1 MEFKSF
7 YFLVESKR
15 DIVNLHYPEV
25 VAKLF
30 YERFGNLAF
39 LMARWFRDYKYPNTE
54 KPENWWL
61 QTTSSLRTTPSLWDL
76 THLHTATKDEGSYRV
91 ALEKLEI
98 PKDEFVDLDEQ
109 RGMLEG
115 QIKRMLFSDGFFEH
129 NTLIKDI
136 LSGELKD
143 ISPYKKLEFGM
154 AKDKYDKQRI
164 FKDRA
169 ALRVYENGY
178 KWIDIGMRCQLVG
191 KLMKNCGSAGL
202 MGWDE
207 NRTLL
212 TLFDNHNKPHVVVT
226 YSPNEKRISSDEGI
240 GSSEVKSKYHDY
252 ILDLAKF
259 LGVRFDVD
267 KTKSTYLKVK
277 YLLSG
282 IAERLEELPGGNVYD
297 TYFRFSTNNQE
308 YYTNGRLV
316 VSDVDMK
323 KATLMA
329 SRGEIE
335 LRNDQKNVVKNTF
348 NYLNQPILSSHGVV
362 YIPID
367 KFSERQ
373 HVTI

>member
-1 MEFKSF
+1 MEFKSY
-7 YFLVESKR
+7 YFLAESKR

-39 LMARWFRDYKYPNTE
+39 LMARWFRDYKYPNAE

-61 QTTSSLRTTPSLWDL
+61 QTTSSLRQTPSLWDL
-76 THLHTATKDEGSYRV
+76 TYLHTATKDEESYHA
-91 ALEKLEI
+91 ALEKLKI
-98 PKDEFVDLDEQ
+98 SGDDMVDLDEQ
-109 RGMLEG
+109 RAGLEE

-143 ISPYKKLEFGM
+143 ISPYKKLEFGA

-178 KWIDIGMRCQLVG
+178 KWIDTGMRCQLVG

-212 TLFDNHNKPHVVVT
+212 TLFDKGNKPHVVVT
-226 YSPNEKRISSDEGI
+226 YSPNEKRISSDEGV
-240 GSSEVKSKYHDY
+240 GSSEVKGKYHDY

-259 LGVRFDVD
+259 LGARFDVD
-267 KTKSTYLKVK
+267 KTKSTFLKVK

-282 IAERLEELPGGNVYD
+282 IAERLEELPGGTVYD
-297 TYFRFSTNNQE
+297 TYFRFSANNQE
-308 YYTNGRLV
+308 YYTNGRVV
-316 VSDVDMK
+316 VSDADMK
-323 KATLMA
+323 KATLMVG
-329 SRGEIE
+329 RGEIQ
-335 LRNDQKNVVKNTF
+335 LKNDQKNVVKNTF
-348 NYLNQPILSSHGVV
+348 NHLNQPILSSHSVV
-362 YIPID
+362 YIPIE
-367 KFSERQ
+367 KFSER
-373 HVTI
+373 